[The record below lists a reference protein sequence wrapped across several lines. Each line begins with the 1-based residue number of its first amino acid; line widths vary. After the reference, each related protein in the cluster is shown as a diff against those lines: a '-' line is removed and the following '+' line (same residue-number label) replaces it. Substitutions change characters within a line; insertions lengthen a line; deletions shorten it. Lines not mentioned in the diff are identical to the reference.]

1 MTQRFGRGSALKA
14 ALLMTGSTY
23 VTYALGL
30 IINALIAR
38 NVGPTEF
45 GQYSYLVWLSG
56 VLVILANNGLPS
68 SGIRF
73 VAECVG
79 RDDVQSARLVHGWL
93 RVRQWFSLALV
104 CVVFVVALPWFKPA
118 EWAGQLTVLIAVV
131 LVSTVAKT
139 SYLFDTSMGKG
150 YGRFDI
156 EAKSTVAMSLLNTV
170 AVVALVF
177 FKAPVEAY
185 LILFACI
192 SVGYG
197 VSAAIM
203 LARGDMRAAHGA
215 MDPTL
220 LQRLKPH
227 VFWTVILLAVYMLSN
242 KTVETFLLN
251 AVVGAKEVGYF
262 AIAAALTRGGVDLLS
277 SGLTTVLMPIMGHAY
292 GSGGAER
299 VKVILSDSVRYFHFL
314 GFLLAGVGLLWAD
327 TAITLLYGAQYEPVI
342 NVFRVMVVVGGL
354 TLADGAFGA
363 MLSTTDN
370 QRLRASFATFSGVV
384 SAAAAIILVP
394 RYGLAGALIAHA
406 SSRVLVFFAAMI
418 AISRVMSVRLPLR
431 ELGLLVVA
439 AAVAGAISG
448 ALFYL
453 WGNLWVDLIAGVVY
467 AVVFIAMS
475 VQLRA
480 WKQKD
485 GQQLLGLMAR
495 FPRVFGRV
503 QPHVSAWVE
512 RLPQTD

>member
-1 MTQRFGRGSALKA
+1 MTQRFGRGAALKA

-30 IINALIAR
+30 IISALIAR

-56 VLVILANNGLPS
+56 VLVILSNNGLTS

-79 RDDVQSARLVHGWL
+79 RDDAPSARLVHGWL
-93 RVRQWFSLALV
+93 RVRQLFSLVLV
-104 CVVFVVALPWFKPA
+104 CIVFVIALPWFKPA
-118 EWAGQLTVLIAVV
+118 EWAGQLALLIGVV

-156 EAKSTVAMSLLNTV
+156 EAKSTVAMSLINTV
-170 AVVALVF
+170 AVVVLVLL
-177 FKAPVEAY
+177 KAPVAAY

-192 SVGYG
+192 SAGYG
-197 VSAAIM
+197 VFAAVM
-203 LARGDMRAAHGA
+203 LARDDMRPAYGA
-215 MDPTL
+215 MDAQL
-220 LQRLKPH
+220 LQRVRPH
-227 VFWTVILLAVYMLSN
+227 VFWTVILLAASLLSN
-242 KTVETFLLN
+242 KTVETYLLN
-251 AVVGAKEVGYF
+251 AVVGAEEVGYF

-299 VKVILSDSVRYFHFL
+299 VKIILSDSVRYFYFL

-327 TAITLLYGAQYEPVI
+327 VAIAIMYGKQYEPVV

-354 TLADGAFGA
+354 TLAEGAFGA
-363 MLSTTDN
+363 LLSTTDN
-370 QRLRASFATFSGVV
+370 QRMRAWFAAFSGIVTAV
-384 SAAAAIILVP
+384 AAIVLVP
-394 RYGLAGALIAHA
+394 RYGLMGAVLAHA
-406 SSRVLVFFAAMI
+406 TSRMIVFTAAMI
-418 AISRVMSVRLPLR
+418 AISRAMALRLPLR
-431 ELGLLVVA
+431 ELGLLSLSAGIASAVA
-439 AAVAGAISG
+439 A

-453 WGNLWVDLIAGVVY
+453 WPNLWSHLLTGTLY
-467 AVVFIAMS
+467 AVIFIAAT
-475 VQLRA
+475 VWLRA
-480 WKQKD
+480 WKHKD
-485 GQQLLGLMAR
+485 GAQLVAVMAR
-495 FPRVFGRV
+495 FPRVFARV
-503 QPHVSAWVE
+503 QPRVSAWAS
-512 RLPQTD
+512 RLPQSD

>member
-38 NVGPTEF
+38 NVGPTGF

-56 VLVILANNGLPS
+56 VLVILSNNGLTS

-79 RDDVQSARLVHGWL
+79 RDDTQSARLVHGWL
-93 RVRQWFSLALV
+93 RVRQWFSLGLV
-104 CVVFVVALPWFKPA
+104 SVVFLVALPWFKPA
-118 EWAGQLTVLIAVV
+118 EWAGQLTLLVVVV
-131 LVSTVAKT
+131 LVSSAAKT

-156 EAKSTVAMSLLNTV
+156 EAKSTVAMSMLNTV
-170 AVVALVF
+170 AVLALVL

-197 VSAAIM
+197 VAAAIM
-203 LARGDMRAAHGA
+203 LKRGDMRPAHGP
-215 MDPTL
+215 MDPSL

-227 VFWTVILLAVYMLSN
+227 VFWTVILLAVALLSN

-262 AIAAALTRGGVDLLS
+262 SIAAALTRGGVDLLS

-314 GFLLAGVGLLWAD
+314 GFLLAGVGVLWAD

-354 TLADGAFGA
+354 TLAEGAFGA
-363 MLSTTDN
+363 LLSTTDN
-370 QRLRASFATFSGVV
+370 QRLRAWFATFSGVV
-384 SAAAAIILVP
+384 TAVAAIVLVP
-394 RYGLAGALIAHA
+394 RYGLTGALVAHA
-406 SSRVLVFFAAMI
+406 CSRLLVFFAAMI
-418 AISRVMSVRLPLR
+418 SISRVMSVRLPLR
-431 ELGLLVVA
+431 ELGLLLLSV
-439 AAVAGAISG
+439 AVAGALSG
-448 ALFYL
+448 ALFYFF
-453 WGNLWVDLIAGVVY
+453 GNVWVDLVAGVVY

-475 VQLRA
+475 VLLRA
-480 WKQKD
+480 WKHKD
-485 GQQLLGLMAR
+485 GVQLLALMGR
-495 FPRVFGRV
+495 FPRVFSRV
-503 QPHVSAWVE
+503 QPRVAAWVE
-512 RLPQTD
+512 RLPQAD

>member
-1 MTQRFGRGSALKA
+1 MTQRFGRGAALKA

-30 IINALIAR
+30 VINALIAR

-56 VLVILANNGLPS
+56 VLVILSNNGLTS

-79 RDDVQSARLVHGWL
+79 RDDPQSARLVHGWL
-93 RVRQWFSLALV
+93 RVRQLFSLVLV
-104 CVVFVVALPWFKPA
+104 CVVFLIALPWFKPA
-118 EWAGQLTVLIAVV
+118 EWAGQLALVIGVV
-131 LVSTVAKT
+131 LVSTIAKT

-170 AVVALVF
+170 AVLALVLL
-177 FKAPVEAY
+177 KAPVEAY

-192 SVGYG
+192 SAGYG
-197 VSAAIM
+197 LFAAVM
-203 LARGDMRAAHGA
+203 LARDDMRPAYGPLDAG
-215 MDPTL
+215 L
-220 LQRLKPH
+220 LKRLRPH
-227 VFWTVILLAVYMLSN
+227 VFWTVILLAVFLLSN

-262 AIAAALTRGGVDLLS
+262 TIAAALTRGGVDLLS

-292 GSGGAER
+292 GAGGVDR

-327 TAITLLYGAQYEPVI
+327 AAIQILYGSQYEPVI
-342 NVFRVMVVVGGL
+342 AVFRVMVVVGGL
-354 TLADGAFGA
+354 TLAEGAFGA
-363 MLSTTDN
+363 LLSTTDN
-370 QRLRASFATFSGVV
+370 QKLRAWFASFSGGITAV
-384 SAAAAIILVP
+384 AAIILVP
-394 RYGLAGALIAHA
+394 RYGLAGAVIAHA
-406 SSRVLVFFAAMI
+406 ASRLLVFVAAMI
-418 AISRVMSVRLPLR
+418 MISRVMSLRLPLR
-431 ELGLLVVA
+431 ELGLLLGA
-439 AAVAGAISG
+439 ALAAGAISG
-448 ALFYL
+448 ALFYALPSL
-453 WGNLWVDLIAGVVY
+453 WTHLAAGLLY
-467 AVVFIAMS
+467 AVLFIALS
-475 VQLRA
+475 VWLRA
-480 WKQKD
+480 WKHKD
-485 GQQLLGLMAR
+485 AQQLLNLMNR
-495 FPRVFGRV
+495 FPRVFARV
-503 QPHVSAWVE
+503 QPRVAAWAE